1 MRVSAHN
8 VVINFGID
16 ALKMFWNLENENEIK
31 QCLQDWRIAHAVK
44 VCLKS
49 FNDGNN
55 IFEVIADLDNCT
67 AWRNDIDCDVTS
79 DYQMDIF
86 KEVAKRDDARRLF
99 NLPSLMNHAKLAEMF
114 KKD

>member
-1 MRVSAHN
+1 MQVSAYN

-16 ALKMFWNLENENEIK
+16 ALKMFWSLENENEIK
-31 QCLQDWRIAHAVK
+31 QCRQDWQEAHAVK

-67 AWRNDIDCDVTS
+67 AWRNDKNCDVTS
-79 DYQMDIF
+79 DYAEEIF
-86 KEVAKRDDARRLF
+86 KQVIKRDDVRRLF